1 MEFEL
6 FLNFEPC
13 NLNFNRKLP
22 IIITLLLFLIALLAN
37 YSLYD
42 DKINSFLGRVGDN
55 IADRVDNEGIT
66 ARLEQRVI
74 EEESAV
80 IDVVDEA
87 SPSVVSILR
96 RQVLF
101 DFFSGREVVDESG
114 IGTGFIV
121 ASDGVIITNKH
132 VVSDTDASY
141 SILLKDE
148 RSFNVE
154 AIYPDAAND
163 IAILKVSASDLPAL
177 ELGDS
182 DNLKVGQT
190 VIAIGNALGRF
201 TNTVTKGVV
210 SGIGRGITASSGAS
224 GGSEMLENIIQ
235 TDAAINPGN
244 SGGPLLNLSG
254 QVIGVNVA
262 MAQGAENIGFSLPVN
277 LIKPILQNFTENGK
291 IVRPYF
297 GILYRSAYIRVGGSR
312 LDLVYFVE
320 QIMEDSPAEN
330 SGLKVGDAILK
341 INGKDV
347 SETVDPAAEIAK
359 MQVGEEITLL
369 IDRNGSEME
378 IKGLLEES
386 K

>member
-297 GILYRSAYIRVGGSR
+297 GILYRSAYRRVGGSR

>member
-1 MEFEL
+1 M
-6 FLNFEPC
+6 
-13 NLNFNRKLP
+13 
-22 IIITLLLFLIALLAN
+22 
-37 YSLYD
+37 
-42 DKINSFLGRVGDN
+42 GDN

-297 GILYRSAYIRVGGSR
+297 GILYRSAYRRVGGSR

>member
-42 DKINSFLGRVGDN
+42 DKINSFLGRIGNN
-55 IADRVDNEGIT
+55 IADRMDNEGIT

-297 GILYRSAYIRVGGSR
+297 GILYRSAYRRVGGSR